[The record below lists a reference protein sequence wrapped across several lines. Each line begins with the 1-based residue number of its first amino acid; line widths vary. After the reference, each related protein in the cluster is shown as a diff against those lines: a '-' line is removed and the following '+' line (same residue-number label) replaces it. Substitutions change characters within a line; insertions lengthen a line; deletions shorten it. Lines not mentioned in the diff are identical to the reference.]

1 MSDESPGGGGP
12 RGVQVRGV
20 WPVVQAVSVL
30 LVLAV
35 FLWSAAEILNPL
47 FVFLIL
53 VAVLLPFRGVPG
65 HSLLLG
71 VAGTLT
77 ALWLLSTTGGLL
89 APFILALGLAYV
101 LDPLTDRI
109 QARVGGR
116 RSLAIVLLGLPV
128 VGLLVVMAVFGVPAL
143 AEQIGELID
152 QAPVLVDRLAVFV
165 STLGERVQ
173 GMPGVGEALVQRLE
187 NLDAEAVVAF
197 LEERRTMLVQH
208 LWGGVLGI
216 GRGLGAA
223 VTVLGYVV
231 LTPVL
236 TFYLLRDWDAMVAR
250 VGELIP
256 HGHRAAVFGFAR
268 EYDHLLARFLRGQVL
283 VALTV
288 GSITTLGF
296 WITGFPYALLMGV
309 LVAVFGV
316 IPYLGLALSLL
327 PALIIALVSGNV
339 VLSLLK
345 IAGVFGVAQGLEG
358 TVISPRI
365 VGESVGLHPVW
376 VVLAL
381 SLGGFYFGFAG
392 LLLGVPG
399 AVGVKLI
406 VLRGLARYRD
416 SRFYRD
422 EAPGIGSGEPV

>member
-1 MSDESPGGGGP
+1 MEQEQAGEAATPP
-12 RGVQVRGV
+12 TI
-20 WPVVQAVSVL
+20 WPVVQGVSVL
-30 LVLAV
+30 LVLAY
-35 FLWSAAEILNPL
+35 FLWSAGSVLNPL
-47 FVFLIL
+47 FLFVIL
-53 VAVLLPFRGVPG
+53 VAVLLPFRGWPG

-71 VAGTLT
+71 VTGLMT

-101 LDPLTDRI
+101 LDPVTDAVQR
-109 QARVGGR
+109 RVGGR
-116 RSLAIVLLGLPV
+116 RGLAIAVLALPV
-128 VGLLVVMAVFGVPAL
+128 VALLTVGVVFGVPAL
-143 AEQIGELID
+143 ASQLGELI
-152 QAPVLVDRLAVFV
+152 ARTPVLVERLGAFV
-165 STLGERVQ
+165 TSLEARLEGL
-173 GMPGVGEALVQRLE
+173 PGVGEILVDHIEQV
-187 NLDAEAVVAF
+187 DAEAIVAF
-197 LEERRTMLVQH
+197 LEERRAMLAEH

-223 VTVLGYVV
+223 VTVLGYVI

-250 VGELIP
+250 IGDMVP
-256 HGHRAAVFGFAR
+256 PAHRDGLFGFAR

-288 GSITTLGF
+288 GSITAVGF

-327 PALIIALVSGNV
+327 PAVIIALVSGNV
-339 VLSLLK
+339 LLSLIK
-345 IAGVFGVAQGLEG
+345 VAGVFGVAQGLEG

-399 AVGVKLI
+399 AVGVKL
-406 VLRGLARYRD
+406 VVVRALSRYRD
-416 SRFYRD
+416 SHFFRNGSES
-422 EAPGIGSGEPV
+422 EA